1 MKRYKIELSSAEQ
14 QVVRDVLT
22 GKKVELASLEEKY
35 KEGMEKEPTAFTLL
49 QLCRTLAEKFFVD
62 RVIGAL
68 GYSQNR
74 VEEAAMERNH
84 RLALELFSI
93 VNEQMEK
100 DDKK

>member
-35 KEGMEKEPTAFTLL
+35 EAGMEKEPTAFTLL
-49 QLCRTLAEKFFVD
+49 QLCRTRAEKFFVD
-62 RVIGAL
+62 GIIGAFS
-68 GYSQNR
+68 YSRDGVN
-74 VEEAAMERNH
+74 EAMMERNH